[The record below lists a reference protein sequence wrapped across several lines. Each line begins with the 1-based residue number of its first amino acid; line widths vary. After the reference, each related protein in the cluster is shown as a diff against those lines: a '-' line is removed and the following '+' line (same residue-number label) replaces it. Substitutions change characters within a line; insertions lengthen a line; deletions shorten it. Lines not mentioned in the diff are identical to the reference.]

1 MSLECHPFIQP
12 FQVELGLYASYGV
25 VNTFVWIDL
34 NNLPESIKK
43 KMYIVHC
50 SGIPE
55 YVETET
61 SEGNKMKIKVT
72 HLKQPQTEETVLL
85 HS

>member
-1 MSLECHPFIQP
+1 
-12 FQVELGLYASYGV
+12 
-25 VNTFVWIDL
+25 L

-43 KMYIVHC
+43 KLYIVHC

-61 SEGNKMKIKVT
+61 SEGNKLRVKVT
-72 HLKQPQTEETVLL
+72 HLKRPQTEETVRVWCVVPRAVCGVCVVSRLGVR
-85 HS
+85 